1 MKMER
6 KWIMVMA
13 LVVVVTAL
21 FFLMK
26 KPKVAY
32 EPDDSSYISVDSSL
46 NQSIL
51 EEGVSVSAV
60 VGSGTANQTVKYT
73 QLVKDYEGR
82 RIQFDM
88 TCQAIPPST
97 TYKNNTKIM
106 FDNRSGDARIIT
118 IGGVKY
124 NFPGYGYKILNISG
138 SKLPAKVSFNCGAA
152 VNVGSILIQ
161 K

>member
-1 MKMER
+1 METKR
-6 KWIMVMA
+6 KWIMVIVLVMA
-13 LVVVVTAL
+13 LVAL
-21 FFLMK
+21 FFLIK
-26 KPKVAY
+26 KPKVVY
-32 EPDDSSYISVDSSL
+32 ELVDSYISVDSSL
-46 NQSIL
+46 HQSIF
-51 EEGVSVSAV
+51 EEGVSKGAV

-88 TCQAIPPST
+88 MCQAIPSNT

-106 FDNRSGDARIIT
+106 FDNRSSDARIIT

-124 NFPGYGYKILNISG
+124 NFSGYGYKVLNISG
-138 SKLPAKVSFNCGAA
+138 SNLPAKVSFNCGAA

-161 K
+161 D